1 MIYLGKKKKLRELKK
16 YKKELQLE
24 YNSYNN
30 TLSFLNS
37 EISRVNK
44 LESIGKE
51 DIKYEIDIIKTK
63 IRKVTKKMEKAKEE
77 LDGLEI

>member
-37 EISRVNK
+37 EISRVSNLK
-44 LESIGKE
+44 SIGKE

>member
-77 LDGLEI
+77 LDSLEI

>member
-1 MIYLGKKKKLRELKK
+1 MGKKKKLRELKK